1 VRAEIIARNYAE
13 TLMALAER
21 QGPGAG
27 EEYGRALDEMAAL
40 LRSDP
45 RARQFLATPRV
56 SPAQKKAALTAA
68 LDGRAPEMF
77 VRFVMVLTDKRRQ
90 SLLPEIAL
98 AYRDLTDERAGRVRV
113 AVTISH
119 EPDAALQAEIGNAL
133 ADRLGRT
140 VIPTFTVDPELLGGM
155 VVRMGDQILDG
166 SLRTRAAHL
175 RRRLLA
181 ADLPPAAPAAA
192 ATPGL

>member
-1 VRAEIIARNYAE
+1 MRAEIIARNYAE
-13 TLMALAER
+13 TLLALAER
-21 QGPGAG
+21 QGPGAL
-27 EEYGRALDEMAAL
+27 EEFGRALDELAAL

-45 RARQFLATPRV
+45 RARQFLDTPRV

-68 LDGRAPEMF
+68 LAGRAPAMF

-98 AYRDLTDERAGRVRV
+98 AYRDLTDERMGRVRV

-119 EPDAALQAEIGNAL
+119 APDEALQAEIGNAL

-140 VIPTFTVDPELLGGM
+140 VIPTYRVDPELLGGM
-155 VVRMGDQILDG
+155 VLRLGDEILDG
-166 SLRTRAAHL
+166 SVRSRASAL
-175 RRRLLA
+175 RRRLMDTTVPA
-181 ADLPPAAPAAA
+181 GADASAPAV
-192 ATPGL
+192 